1 MNDETNGP
9 SAAALAPFRYAAP
22 AVAAGRV
29 ALGLTALTRPSAVA
43 RPWIGPSADDLGAR
57 VFGRALGARDLALGL
72 GALAA
77 TLAAPAS
84 PRSAGAW
91 YAAGALSDALDLGI
105 TAAAWPRLPRVTRWL
120 IAASA
125 GGAAIVGA
133 AGTLTLLLNRPPTSS
148 SSPGAG
154 C

>member
-1 MNDETNGP
+1 MDDETNRPPGDGGALALLRH
-9 SAAALAPFRYAAP
+9 AAA

-29 ALGLTALTRPSAVA
+29 VLGVAALAQPSAVA
-43 RPWIGPSADDLGAR
+43 RPWVGASGGDLGIR

-77 TLAAPAS
+77 TCQAPDS

-91 YAAGALSDALDLGI
+91 YAAGSLSDALDFAI
-105 TAAAWPRLPRVTRWL
+105 TVTAWPRLPKVTRWL

-125 GGAAIVGA
+125 GGAAITGA
-133 AGTLTLLLNRPPTSS
+133 AGTVALLLE
-148 SSPGAG
+148 
-154 C
+154 